1 MPDRKNFYKHL
12 LHLLKSLPD
21 DQADE
26 VKDEIRK
33 LLNRRKQLR
42 SIFRLADEVRDRII
56 LHTFMGYCWLD
67 FFLDVI

>member
-1 MPDRKNFYKHL
+1 MRDRKNFYKHL
-12 LHLLKSLPD
+12 LRLLKSLPD

-33 LLNRRKQLR
+33 LLHRRKQLR
-42 SIFRLADEVRDRII
+42 SIFRLADEVKDRII
-56 LHTFMGYCWLD
+56 LHTLIGYCWLD